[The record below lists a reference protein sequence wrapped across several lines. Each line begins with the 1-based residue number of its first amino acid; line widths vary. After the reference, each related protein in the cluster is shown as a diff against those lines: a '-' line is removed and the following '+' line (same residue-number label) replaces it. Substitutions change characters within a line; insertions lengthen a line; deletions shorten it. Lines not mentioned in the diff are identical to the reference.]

1 MLKNLSIRASLNL
14 MIALF
19 GILLAVGAAVGL
31 LSMRDGNESLR
42 QMYTVDT
49 PAVADLEGDSVK
61 LLNAR
66 LALATYASLA
76 ELKDQAGQDA
86 VLGRLSTYLQAS
98 NDYLSHYLSHAGHG
112 DEEQALV
119 KDMQDKR
126 AAFLHQ
132 GLEPALAAIKSGDT
146 QAFVQLQAHVMP
158 KLFNVYS
165 TAMAALINA
174 QLDRG
179 ARRYQDA
186 ENRFHMVSLA
196 VAAGL
201 AAALLLALGGR
212 MMLMRAIV
220 HPVNAAIGY
229 FNRIAEGD
237 LTGRIVATGANEMS
251 KLTAALQ
258 KMQDSLRAAITSVRG
273 GTESIN
279 VGVNEIAAGNADLS
293 QRTEEQAASL
303 EQTAASIEELTS
315 TVKQTA
321 ENARQASQLAQSAS
335 GLAVKGGEL
344 TQQVVGTMQ
353 NIVGD
358 SHKIADIVGV
368 IEGIAFQT
376 NILALN
382 AAVEAARAGEQGRG
396 FAVVASE
403 VRALAQRSA
412 GAAKEIKGLIAESTS
427 RVQSGSELVDQSGTT
442 ITEIV
447 QSIARVSSIMNEIA
461 AASAEQS
468 VGIDQVN
475 LAVAQMD
482 EVTQQ
487 NAALVE
493 EASAAAQSMA
503 GQARTL
509 SDAVAVFRVAETG
522 TSTVSR
528 AVAPHIASQ
537 SASRRPAVAV
547 RTPPARTTKAKPSP
561 AAAADR
567 PTAIVADTSATDWEK
582 F

>member
-1 MLKNLSIRASLNL
+1 MLKNLSIRASLNTI
-14 MIALF
+14 IALF
-19 GILLAVGAAVGL
+19 GIVLVGGAAVGL

-76 ELKDQAGQDA
+76 ELKDQQGQDA
-86 VLGRLSTYLQAS
+86 VLQRFNVYVQAS
-98 NDYLSHYLSHAGHG
+98 NDYLQHYLSQAGSRD
-112 DEEQALV
+112 DEQGLL
-119 KDMQDKR
+119 KDLQDKR
-126 AAFLHQ
+126 SAFLHE
-132 GLEPALAAIKSGDT
+132 GLEPALAALKSGDRQT
-146 QAFVQLQAHVMP
+146 FVQLQAHSMP

-165 TAMAALINA
+165 QAMDALVKA
-174 QLDRG
+174 QFSRS
-179 ARRYQDA
+179 AQRYQDA
-186 ENRFHMVSLA
+186 QDRFHAVSMAVAIGLA
-196 VAAGL
+196 VV
-201 AAALLLALGGR
+201 LLLALGGR
-212 MMLMRAIV
+212 MLLMRAIV
-220 HPVNAAIGY
+220 DPVTAAIGY
-229 FNRIAEGD
+229 FNRISEGD
-237 LTGRIVATGANEMS
+237 LTGRIVATSDNEMG
-251 KLTAALQ
+251 KLSAALQ
-258 KMQDSLRAAITSVRG
+258 KMQDALRAAITTVRS

-279 VGVNEIAAGNADLS
+279 VGVNEIAAGNTDLS

-303 EQTAASIEELTS
+303 EETAASIEQLTS

-335 GLAVKGGEL
+335 GLAARGGEL
-344 TQQVVGTMQ
+344 TQQVVGTME
-353 NIVGD
+353 NIVDD

-427 RVQSGSELVDQSGTT
+427 RVQSGSELVERSGTT

-447 QSIARVSSIMNEIA
+447 DSIARVSAIMNEIA

-509 SDAVAVFRVAETG
+509 REAVAVFKVGETG
-522 TSTVSR
+522 PSTSRV
-528 AVAPHIASQ
+528 IASQ
-537 SASRRPAVAV
+537 PESRRSASTV
-547 RTPPARTTKAKPSP
+547 RTATRTTRSKTPPVGTADKDTV
-561 AAAADR
+561 AATETGA
-567 PTAIVADTSATDWEK
+567 VDWQT

>member
-1 MLKNLSIRASLNL
+1 MLKNLSIRASLTM

-19 GILLAVGAAVGL
+19 GIALVVGAAVGL

-49 PAVADLEGDSVK
+49 PAVADLEGDAVQ
-61 LLNAR
+61 LLDAR
-66 LALATYASLA
+66 LALATYATLA
-76 ELKDQAGQDA
+76 ELKDQDGQNA
-86 VLGRLSTYLQAS
+86 VLQRFNQYVQAS
-98 NDYLSHYLSHAGHG
+98 NDHLSHYVSNAGSS
-112 DEEQALV
+112 DEEQQLL

-126 AAFLHQ
+126 TAFLRE
-132 GLEPALAAIKSGDT
+132 GLEPALAAIKSGDR
-146 QAFVQLQAHVMP
+146 QAFVQLQAHTMP
-158 KLFNVYS
+158 KLFSTYS
-165 TAMAALINA
+165 SAMDALEKV

-179 ARRYQDA
+179 AHRYQDA
-186 ENRFHMVSLA
+186 QDRFHTVSMA
-196 VAAGL
+196 VAVGL
-201 AAALLLALGGR
+201 AAALLLGWGGR
-212 MMLMRAIV
+212 MVLMRAIV
-220 HPVNAAIGY
+220 DPVNAAIDH
-229 FNRIAEGD
+229 FNRISEGD
-237 LTGRIVATGANEMS
+237 LTGRIVATSDNEMG
-251 KLTAALQ
+251 KLSAALQ
-258 KMQDSLRAAITSVRG
+258 KMQDSLRAAINAVRG
-273 GTESIN
+273 GAESIN
-279 VGVNEIAAGNADLS
+279 VGVNEIAAGNTDLS

-303 EQTAASIEELTS
+303 EETAASIEELTS

-321 ENARQASQLAQSAS
+321 ENAKQASQLAQGAS
-335 GLAVKGGEL
+335 GLAVQGGEL

-353 NIVGD
+353 NIVDD

-403 VRALAQRSA
+403 VRSLAQRSA

-427 RVQSGSELVDQSGTT
+427 RVRSGAELVERSGTT

-447 QSIARVSSIMNEIA
+447 DSIARVSAIMNEIA

-475 LAVAQMD
+475 VAVAQMD

-503 GQARTL
+503 GQAQTL
-509 SDAVAVFRVAETG
+509 RDAVAVFKVTETEP
-522 TSTVSR
+522 STSR
-528 AVAPHIASQ
+528 AIVPQSEPRRSAPT
-537 SASRRPAVAV
+537 V
-547 RTPPARTTKAKPSP
+547 RTPLRAASP
-561 AAAADR
+561 MSSS
-567 PTAIVADTSATDWEK
+567 VTSANRDTVIATDTGAVDWQT